1 MDARD
6 DKLIAIIGLLC
17 ACLIDVIFLGAMTWL
32 PDGRRPA
39 DTLQDAKSCAPASR
53 HTQHS

>member
-17 ACLIDVIFLGAMTWL
+17 ACLIGVIFLVTMAWL
-32 PDGRRPA
+32 TDVRRPV
-39 DTLQDAKSCAPASR
+39 DTLQDAKTCAPGPHRA
-53 HTQHS
+53 QHS